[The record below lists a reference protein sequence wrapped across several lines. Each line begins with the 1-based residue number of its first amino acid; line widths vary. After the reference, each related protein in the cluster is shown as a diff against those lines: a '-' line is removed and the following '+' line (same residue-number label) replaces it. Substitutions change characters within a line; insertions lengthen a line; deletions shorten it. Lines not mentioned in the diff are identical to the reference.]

1 MVHKWTD
8 AFAAS
13 MAGEQGVHVYQ
24 LSVVEN
30 TVMSMPGFRNML
42 LAGGRELE
50 RQAAARLAATGVTGA
65 ASALPLRVN
74 YSFGDSYTLRSALR
88 IQTRLT
94 TYVAFAPA
102 VSQRY
107 FSFEVCVRIAQPPG
121 WRATPSAVAP
131 CCRPLGSKAGVHLG
145 ELVESIACCSL

>member
-1 MVHKWTD
+1 MVDKWTD

-24 LSVVEN
+24 LSVIEN

-50 RQAAARLAATGVTGA
+50 RQAAARLAAEGVAGA

-94 TYVAFAPA
+94 AYVALAP
-102 VSQRY
+102 S
-107 FSFEVCVRIAQPPG
+107 CPP
-121 WRATPSAVAP
+121 AF
-131 CCRPLGSKAGVHLG
+131 
-145 ELVESIACCSL
+145 